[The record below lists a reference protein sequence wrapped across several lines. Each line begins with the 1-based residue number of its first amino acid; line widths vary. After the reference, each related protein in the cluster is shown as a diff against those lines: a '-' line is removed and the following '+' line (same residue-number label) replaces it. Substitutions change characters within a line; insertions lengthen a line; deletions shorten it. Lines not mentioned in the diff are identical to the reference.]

1 MAEAPKVFISYS
13 HDGEEHEARVL
24 ELCNRLRTDGI
35 DADIDQYEDAPDEG
49 WPAWCEGR
57 IAWADRVLM
66 VCSETYCRRV
76 AGREEADRGLG
87 VVWEARLIRQL
98 IYEAASATDKFIP
111 VLFTDGSPAHIPTAV
126 KGATRWVVDTPQ
138 GYEGLYRQ
146 LTSQPRVRK
155 PGLGRIATMPPRDPQ
170 PPVAAPPLPVA
181 PPALPPRRGPAH
193 PPPVAE
199 MLHPRVDNVFV
210 GRERQLAMLTECLLP
225 ESGTERRP
233 VAVMGM
239 GGVGKS
245 YLIDRFFWQNRDH
258 FPGGYQQLVMD
269 TENPLPGDALLE
281 MLADRMKLP
290 ATADS
295 GAIADAL
302 RAPLALVHVENVDT
316 PAAAQAVGDLA
327 LCLADC
333 ALVVSARLGTL
344 ATGTDWGAITLGS
357 FDEATA
363 LEQFRRELGA
373 EAPADA
379 TLLPLVQALGG
390 LPLAVHLAAGYL
402 LSGETADGFL
412 RLLRRRGLSLEPIN
426 LADPTFRERSRGRLG
441 AVFTLSL
448 AALERSAEARGCS
461 ATAWRTAFQ
470 ALNYAPAAGF
480 GDSLGAA
487 IAGLDIEEFTDLAR
501 AACTLSML
509 ERVRRSNGSPAFR
522 LHPLLAETG
531 RTAGGGEDVL
541 SRITGWFCE
550 RLPGRRGDQ
559 GQRWSEIHG
568 EIGALVEW
576 LGQVAAADRV
586 RVGQAGG
593 RFAITNGPYYA
604 WLRFCEETLRGA
616 LSEDERSEVLWTLG
630 NVAWRAGLAERALKA
645 ADGKRVLDRQRGDDR
660 GVAVACGLVADIL
673 FARGEL
679 DEVLRIR
686 REEELPVYERLGDRH
701 SWAVTQGQ
709 IADILLERGEL
720 DEALQLYRGEVLPAF
735 EQLADP
741 REHAVVLGKIAEIHF
756 NRGELDAALRIRRE
770 EQLPVYESLGDIR
783 LRTLTLGQIADILS
797 ARGELDEALR
807 LHEQEELPV
816 YERLGDVLALAV
828 TYSKIAA
835 LLAARGRKD
844 EALRLLREEA
854 LPRGRQLGA
863 SRAIVT
869 FQRQIDDILAAGS

>member
-1 MAEAPKVFISYS
+1 VAEAPKVFISYS

-24 ELCNRLRTDGI
+24 DLCDRLRADGI
-35 DADIDQYEDAPDEG
+35 DADIDQYEDSPDEG
-49 WPAWCEGR
+49 WPAWCERR
-57 IAWADRVLM
+57 IAWADHVLM
-66 VCSETYCRRV
+66 VCTEAYCRRV
-76 AGREEADRGLG
+76 GGGEEPERGLG

-98 IYEAASATDKFIP
+98 IYDAASATDKFIP
-111 VLFTDGSPAHIPTAV
+111 VLFTDGSPGHIPTAV
-126 KGATRWVVDTPQ
+126 KGATRWVVDTPK

-146 LTSQPRVRK
+146 LTDQPRVRK
-155 PGLGRIATMPPRDPQ
+155 PGLGRIAAMPARESR
-170 PPVAAPPLPVA
+170 PPVATTPAPP
-181 PPALPPRRGPAH
+181 PARRGFAPASA
-193 PPPVAE
+193 VGEA
-199 MLHPRVDNVFV
+199 LHPRIDNVFV
-210 GRERQLAMLTECLLP
+210 GRERQLAVLAGCLLP
-225 ESGTERRP
+225 PAGAERRP

-245 YLIDRFFWQNRDH
+245 YLVDRFFWQNRDR
-258 FPGGYQQLVMD
+258 FPGGYHQLVLD

-290 ATADS
+290 ATADAD
-295 GAIADAL
+295 AIAQAL

-327 LCLADC
+327 LYLAGG
-333 ALVVSARLGTL
+333 ALVFSARLGTL
-344 ATGTDWGAITLGS
+344 ATGTDWGAIKLES

-373 EAPADA
+373 EAPDDA
-379 TLLPLVQALGG
+379 PLRPLVHALGG

-426 LADPTFRERSRGRLG
+426 PADPTFRERSRSRLG
-441 AVFTLSL
+441 AVFALSV
-448 AALERSAEARGCS
+448 AALERAAEARGYS
-461 ATAWRTAFQ
+461 PAAWRSALQ
-470 ALNYAPAAGF
+470 ALNFAPAAGF

-487 IAGLDIEEFTDLAR
+487 AAGLDIEEFSDLAS

-509 ERVRRSNGSPAFR
+509 ERIRKSNGLPGFR
-522 LHPLLAETG
+522 LHPLLAEAG
-531 RTAGGGEDVL
+531 RTAGGGEEVL
-541 SRITGWFCE
+541 ARVGDWFCE

-559 GQRWSEIHG
+559 GQRWSEIHA
-568 EIGALVEW
+568 ETAALVEW
-576 LGQVAAADRV
+576 LAQVPAADRV
-586 RVGQAGG
+586 RVEQAGS

-616 LSEDERSEVLWTLG
+616 LSDDQRSEVLWTLG

-645 ADGKRVLDRQRGDDR
+645 ADEKQALDRRRGDDR

-686 REEELPVYERLGDRH
+686 REEELPVYERLGDWH
-701 SWAVTQGQ
+701 SFAVTQGQ

-720 DEALQLYRGEVLPAF
+720 DDALQHYRTEVLPAF
-735 EQLADP
+735 EKLADP
-741 REHAVVLGKIAEIHF
+741 REHAIALGKIAEIHF
-756 NRGELDAALRIRRE
+756 ARGELDAALRIRRE
-770 EQLPVYESLGDIR
+770 EQLPVYEGLGDIR

-807 LHEQEELPV
+807 LHQQEELPV

-835 LLAARGRKD
+835 ILAARGHRD

-863 SRAIVT
+863 SRAIAA
-869 FQRQIDDILAAGS
+869 FERQIGDIVAASR